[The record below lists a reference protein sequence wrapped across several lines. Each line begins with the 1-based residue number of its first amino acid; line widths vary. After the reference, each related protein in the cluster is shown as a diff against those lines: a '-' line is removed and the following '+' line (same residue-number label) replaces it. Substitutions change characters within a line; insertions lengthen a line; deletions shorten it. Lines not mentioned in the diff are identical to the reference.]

1 MRRLLFRPRRWRN
14 LVVCYVMSSGMT
26 TGIRSLFSKYLLY
39 LKASRNSRLTGVASA
54 WYSAV
59 MIYFVK
65 LPTLL
70 TLTKKNKKK
79 PARTVLRPLGT
90 FIPRYAHVHAW
101 WGHKVDPSIISL
113 AIRSIAAAA
122 VNRHLIGRI
131 VSGSVTL
138 QCPALSLVD
147 H

>member
-39 LKASRNSRLTGVASA
+39 LKASRNSRLTGVESA

-70 TLTKKNKKK
+70 TLTKKNNKKK
-79 PARTVLRPLGT
+79 NQHVL
-90 FIPRYAHVHAW
+90 Y
-101 WGHKVDPSIISL
+101 
-113 AIRSIAAAA
+113 
-122 VNRHLIGRI
+122 
-131 VSGSVTL
+131 
-138 QCPALSLVD
+138 
-147 H
+147 